1 MTTASAPAR
10 GSADELGEAA
20 KGLLKRARRLVEG
33 RSAVGAYN
41 SGGLR
46 GLSRCISE
54 AIALTDRDDES
65 RIRDLTA
72 LALATSELEHR
83 RHRSSLQRRGT
94 IHERVEQS
102 LARLR
107 RLGSTAA
114 VLDAICGE
122 VITACGFQR
131 ALLGRIE
138 RDTWYPWMSY
148 STDELE
154 FNRDFVDWSRGTAIP
169 LADLPLETEMLSSMR
184 AAIVR
189 DATTDPLPHK
199 PMVEAGHVTDFVAAP
214 IIPAGRGIG
223 FLYGDHHPTGQTV
236 DETDRDAIWAFADG
250 FGRIYERAVLLE
262 RLLSQ
267 RAKVRETFT
276 VAETMMT
283 EIATARIELVGSEED
298 ESSGDGMPESPP
310 GMPSIDEILTDR
322 EREVLTMMVRGLT
335 NHAIAE
341 QLVIKEGTV
350 KSHVKHILRKVGASN
365 RTEAISRYLNAT
377 RFTG

>member
-1 MTTASAPAR
+1 
-10 GSADELGEAA
+10 
-20 KGLLKRARRLVEG
+20 
-33 RSAVGAYN
+33 
-41 SGGLR
+41 
-46 GLSRCISE
+46 
-54 AIALTDRDDES
+54 
-65 RIRDLTA
+65 
-72 LALATSELEHR
+72 
-83 RHRSSLQRRGT
+83 
-94 IHERVEQS
+94 
-102 LARLR
+102 
-107 RLGSTAA
+107 
-114 VLDAICGE
+114 
-122 VITACGFQR
+122 
-131 ALLGRIE
+131 
-138 RDTWYPWMSY
+138 
-148 STDELE
+148 
-154 FNRDFVDWSRGTAIP
+154 
-169 LADLPLETEMLSSMR
+169 
-184 AAIVR
+184 
-189 DATTDPLPHK
+189 
-199 PMVEAGHVTDFVAAP
+199 VTDFVAAP

-276 VAETMMT
+276 VAESMMT
-283 EIATARIELVGSEED
+283 EIATAQIELVGSEEG
-298 ESSGDGMPESPP
+298 EASGDGMPESPP

-335 NHAIAE
+335 NNAIAE